1 MLHCYISCKGKL
13 NKNTTVILRSF
24 CENRNCRQIS
34 AFWIPMTIVL
44 NGLLVDPS
52 LVPRSQETIAEVG
65 AELKKKGPQKE
76 SG

>member
-1 MLHCYISCKGKL
+1 
-13 NKNTTVILRSF
+13 
-24 CENRNCRQIS
+24 
-34 AFWIPMTIVL
+34 MTIVL